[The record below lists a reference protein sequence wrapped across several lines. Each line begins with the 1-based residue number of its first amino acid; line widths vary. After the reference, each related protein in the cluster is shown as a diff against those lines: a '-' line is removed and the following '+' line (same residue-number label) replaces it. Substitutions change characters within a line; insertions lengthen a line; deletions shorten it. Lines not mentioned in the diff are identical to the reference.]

1 MGTAKTPKPVKL
13 FASIIFGGEESL
25 HEVEEKLV
33 PVIGKIQE
41 KTATMPFSHT
51 AYYEKE
57 MGKNLDRCL
66 ILFEPLFQREILPE
80 IKLKTNETESF
91 LLMDGKRTANIDPG
105 YISLEHVV
113 LATTKGFAHRVY
125 LGQGIYAD
133 LTLIYQ
139 NGTFK
144 PLEWTYPDYGGEEFI
159 STFNGWRN
167 YLKEMLKK

>member
-13 FASIIFGGEESL
+13 FASIIFRGEESL
-25 HEVEEKLV
+25 HKVEEKLA

-80 IKLKTNETESF
+80 IKLKANETESF

-133 LTLIYQ
+133 LTLMYQ
-139 NGTFK
+139 NRTFK

-159 STFNGWRN
+159 SIFNGWRN